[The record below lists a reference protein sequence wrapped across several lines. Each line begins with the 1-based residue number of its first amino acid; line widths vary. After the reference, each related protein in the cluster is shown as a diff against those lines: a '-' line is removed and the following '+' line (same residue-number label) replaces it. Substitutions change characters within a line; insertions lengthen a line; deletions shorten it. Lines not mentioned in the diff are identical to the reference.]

1 MSDTNA
7 TATQTAENATAAAS
21 ATASAPTATSATA
34 ARGRRHS
41 ATFVIMRRELAA
53 YFASPI
59 AYIVSGLFLVFSGI
73 LFFNTFF
80 LANRAEL
87 RNFFSLLPI
96 TLSFFVP
103 ALTMRMIAEEKRVG
117 SLETLLTL
125 PVTAVNVVL
134 GKYLAASLSG
144 AVLLVPTL
152 CYAVTCCIFGSPDMG
167 PMIGGYAGALFLIAA
182 FSAIGLFATSV
193 TKNQIIAFFV
203 AFTICIVLTM
213 IGNFLVFLPAGL
225 VSFLSYFS
233 AYDHFVQVSRGI
245 IDSRDLI
252 YFASVAALFLVL
264 TVQAVQKDR

>member
-1 MSDTNA
+1 MAS
-7 TATQTAENATAAAS
+7 TAKKRNTAL
-21 ATASAPTATSATA
+21 
-34 ARGRRHS
+34 
-41 ATFVIMRRELAA
+41 VIMKRELAA
-53 YFASPI
+53 YFTSPI
-59 AYIVSGLFLVFSGI
+59 AYIVSGLFLIFSGI

-87 RNFFSLLPI
+87 RNFFTLLPI

-103 ALTMRMIAEEKRVG
+103 ALTMRMMAEEKRSG

-125 PVTAVNVVL
+125 PVTAADVVL
-134 GKYLAASLSG
+134 GKYCAAFISG
-144 AVLLVPTL
+144 AALLVPTVS
-152 CYAVTCCIFGSPDMG
+152 YAVTCSIFGQPDVG
-167 PMIGGYAGALFLIAA
+167 PMIAGYVGALFLIAA

-193 TKNQIIAFFV
+193 TKNQIIAFFA

-233 AYDHFVQVSRGI
+233 ANDHFVQISRGI
-245 IDSRDLI
+245 IDSRDLL
-252 YFASVAALFLVL
+252 YFASVAALFLTL